1 MSNSCHTNEPDSH
14 GKSSIFWAQ
23 IFIYSRA
30 AALLFILSAC
40 ATKQVSPEET
50 LVSIISDR
58 AEVSDQEGT
67 FQLSTKLYLKL
78 QEINPDNLTYHTGYL
93 RAVRQTK
100 DRTSL
105 LQYLN
110 SNNKD
115 PLAESPKFLPE
126 LIFTLLSFDLNDDAL
141 KLLERQPQ
149 GTLEKSTFY
158 WLRGAININWGKLGL
173 AESDYKECILGD
185 PFKEEC
191 LFDYVQLLKKTNKE
205 KELME
210 FIKKNNRYDLLKK

>member
-1 MSNSCHTNEPDSH
+1 M
-14 GKSSIFWAQ
+14 
-23 IFIYSRA
+23 
-30 AALLFILSAC
+30 LFILSAC
-40 ATKQVSPEET
+40 ATKQVSPQDT

-58 AEVSDQEGT
+58 AEVSDQAGT

-93 RAVRQTK
+93 RAVRQTR

-115 PLAESPKFLPE
+115 LPAENPKILPE

-141 KLLERQPQ
+141 KLLEQQPQ
-149 GTLEKSTFY
+149 DTIEESTFY
-158 WLRGAININWGKLGL
+158 WLRGAININWERIGL
-173 AESDYKECILGD
+173 AEADYKECLLVD
-185 PFKEEC
+185 SLKEEC
-191 LFDYVQLLKKTNKE
+191 LFDYVQLLKRTNKE
-205 KELME
+205 EELME
-210 FIKKNNRYDLLKK
+210 LIKKNKRYDLLEK

>member
-1 MSNSCHTNEPDSH
+1 
-14 GKSSIFWAQ
+14 
-23 IFIYSRA
+23 
-30 AALLFILSAC
+30 LLFILSAC
-40 ATKQVSPEET
+40 ATKQVSPQDT

-58 AEVSDQEGT
+58 AEVSDQAGT

-93 RAVRQTK
+93 RAVRQTR

-115 PLAESPKFLPE
+115 LLAENPKILPE

-141 KLLERQPQ
+141 KLLEQQPQ
-149 GTLEKSTFY
+149 DTIEESTFY
-158 WLRGAININWGKLGL
+158 WLRGAININWERIGL
-173 AESDYKECILGD
+173 AEADYKECLLVD
-185 PFKEEC
+185 SLKEEC
-191 LFDYVQLLKKTNKE
+191 LFDYVQLLKRTNKE
-205 KELME
+205 EELME
-210 FIKKNNRYDLLKK
+210 LIKKNKRYDLLEK

>member
-1 MSNSCHTNEPDSH
+1 
-14 GKSSIFWAQ
+14 
-23 IFIYSRA
+23 
-30 AALLFILSAC
+30 LLFILSAC
-40 ATKQVSPEET
+40 ATEQVSPEDT

-58 AEVSDQEGT
+58 AELSDQAGT

-78 QEINPDNLTYHTGYL
+78 QEINPDNLTYHMGYL

-110 SNNKD
+110 SNNTGV
-115 PLAESPKFLPE
+115 LAENPKILPE

-141 KLLERQPQ
+141 KILEQQPQ
-149 GTLEKSTFY
+149 DAIEKSTFY
-158 WLRGAININWGKLGL
+158 WLRGAININWERLGL
-173 AESDYKECILGD
+173 AEVDYKECLLVD

-191 LFDYVQLLKKTNKE
+191 LFDYVQLLKRTNKE
-205 KELME
+205 EELME
-210 FIKKNNRYDLLKK
+210 LIKKNNRYDLLKK

>member
-1 MSNSCHTNEPDSH
+1 M
-14 GKSSIFWAQ
+14 
-23 IFIYSRA
+23 
-30 AALLFILSAC
+30 
-40 ATKQVSPEET
+40 
-50 LVSIISDR
+50 
-58 AEVSDQEGT
+58 SDQAGT

-78 QEINPDNLTYHTGYL
+78 REINPDNLTYHTGYL

-115 PLAESPKFLPE
+115 LLAENPKILPE

-141 KLLERQPQ
+141 KLLEQQPQ
-149 GTLEKSTFY
+149 DTIEEPTFY
-158 WLRGAININWGKLGL
+158 WLRGAININWERLGL
-173 AESDYKECILGD
+173 AEADYKECLLGD
-185 PFKEEC
+185 PFKDEC
-191 LFDYVQLLKKTNKE
+191 LFDYVQLLKTTNKE